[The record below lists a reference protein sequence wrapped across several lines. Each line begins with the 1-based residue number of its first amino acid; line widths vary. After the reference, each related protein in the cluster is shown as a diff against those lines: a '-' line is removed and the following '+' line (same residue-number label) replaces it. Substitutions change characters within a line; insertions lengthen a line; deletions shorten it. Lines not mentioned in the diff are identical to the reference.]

1 MWVFTETGFV
11 SAVRKVDS
19 PSKITASSRDKQSLE
34 VLAELSET
42 EILETPFADYGYRVL
57 VSDEFFKVWLTTTV
71 DMLDYDNFKNRVADS
86 RGHAFHDALSNVW
99 TEMLAVSDKHS
110 SERENFYDEQ

>member
-19 PSKITASSRDKQSLE
+19 ASKITARSRDRQSLE

-57 VSDEFFKVWLTTTV
+57 VSDDIYKVWLTTTV
-71 DMLDYDNFKNRVADS
+71 DMLDYDNFINRIVET
-86 RGHAFHDALSNVW
+86 RGHVFHHALGNVW
-99 TEMLAVSDKHS
+99 TDMLAVTDNRS
-110 SERENFYDEQ
+110 SERENYYGE

>member
-1 MWVFTETGFV
+1 MRVFTETGFV

-19 PSKITASSRDKQSLE
+19 PTKITARSRDRQSLE

-57 VSDEFFKVWLTTTV
+57 VSDDIYKVWLTTTV

-86 RGHAFHDALSNVW
+86 RGHVFHHALGKVW
-99 TEMLAVSDKHS
+99 KDMLAVAD
-110 SERENFYDEQ
+110 

>member
-19 PSKITASSRDKQSLE
+19 PSKITVRSRDKQSLE

-42 EILETPFADYGYRVL
+42 EILETPDADYRYRVL
-57 VSDEFFKVWLTTTV
+57 VSDDIYKVWLTTTV
-71 DMLDYDNFKNRVADS
+71 DMLDYDNFKNRAAVTRGHVFHHALGKVWTDMHAVAD
-86 RGHAFHDALSNVW
+86 
-99 TEMLAVSDKHS
+99 
-110 SERENFYDEQ
+110 

>member
-19 PSKITASSRDKQSLE
+19 PSKITARSRDRQSLE
-34 VLAELSET
+34 VLAELSAT

-57 VSDEFFKVWLTTTV
+57 VSDDIYKVWLTTTV
-71 DMLDYDNFKNRVADS
+71 DMLDYDNFKNRAWET
-86 RGHAFHDALSNVW
+86 RGDEFHHALGNVW
-99 TEMLAVSDKHS
+99 TDMLAVSDNRP
-110 SERENFYDEQ
+110 SEMENFYDEQ